1 MKSEVTWTLFDDDKV
16 KQKLEVLNTLEALW
30 DDERNEITEELNF
43 FIEELPLGSKVKITF
58 ELVEK

>member
-58 ELVEK
+58 ELVE

>member
-1 MKSEVTWTLFDDDKV
+1 MKSEVTWTLFDDDKT

-58 ELVEK
+58 ELVE